1 MLEDEFPVFRSGT
14 MSEVSRA
21 RASRR
26 ERRSCSATLAIA
38 ALALLPSCGPGDLN
52 IFPTGPPPP
61 QDCAALSSQS
71 WSVGGIPVL
80 GTELV
85 LNVGESKQAW
95 LQPLVESQC
104 ESVLAAVTWAVDAP
118 SIASVQPW
126 NGTKDNV
133 WVTVWVTGIAPGQT
147 AVRAHIVFSDGRVR
161 DTQPAAVR
169 VTPRSAPTGST
180 LVAEGDVAL
189 PAPPSHP
196 GASHHFVPFRLG
208 TSGQVDILV
217 DWDSLLN
224 RVDFSVYQSPCT
236 AVESCGLIVL
246 SAGAWNVKPLPATA
260 PLAAGDYTIRID
272 NLGPGAEHVHYEVR
286 LTPR

>member
-1 MLEDEFPVFRSGT
+1 

-26 ERRSCSATLAIA
+26 EGRSCSATLAIA
-38 ALALLPSCGPGDLN
+38 ALVILPSCGPGDLN
-52 IFPTGPPPP
+52 ILPTGPPPP

-80 GTELV
+80 GTELD
-85 LNVGESKQAW
+85 LNVGESKWAW
-95 LQPLVESQC
+95 LQPIVESQC
-104 ESVLAAVTWAVDAP
+104 ERVLTAVTWAVDAP

-126 NGTKDNV
+126 NGTRG
-133 WVTVWVTGIAPGQT
+133 TVWVTGIAPGQT

-169 VTPRSAPTGST
+169 VTPRSPPAGST

-196 GASHHFVPFRLG
+196 GASRQFVPFRLG

-224 RVDFSVYQSPCT
+224 SVDFSVYQSPCSSI
-236 AVESCGLIVL
+236 ESCGSLVL
-246 SAGAWNVKPLPATA
+246 NTAVSNVKPLPASGLL
-260 PLAAGDYTIRID
+260 PAGDYTIRID
-272 NLGPGAEHVHYEVR
+272 NLGPAAEHAHYEVR